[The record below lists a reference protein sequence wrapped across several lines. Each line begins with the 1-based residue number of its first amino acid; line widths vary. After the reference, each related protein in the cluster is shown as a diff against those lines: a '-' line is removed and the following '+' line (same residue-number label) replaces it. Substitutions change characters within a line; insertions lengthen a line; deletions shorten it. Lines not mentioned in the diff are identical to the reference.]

1 MIQSFLHM
9 INLTAVLPAVRSLV
23 SHVSVKLFELKVLEI
38 TFLKT
43 SNLLLTE
50 VSNSSKSYLFDVAFR
65 KPLPAVNAKKAGV
78 NELDLHIHESRVLEM
93 VRPLFGD

>member
-9 INLTAVLPAVRSLV
+9 INLTAVLPADRSLV
-23 SHVSVKLFELKVLEI
+23 SKVSNVPIKLFELKVLLEI

-50 VSNSSKSYLFDVAFR
+50 VSNPSKSLMLFLGNHYLQLTQKR
-65 KPLPAVNAKKAGV
+65 L
-78 NELDLHIHESRVLEM
+78 ESMNWIFIFTNLEYWKW
-93 VRPLFGD
+93 